1 LLFPF
6 ILEVLKT
13 GERLMPTQVSYPGV
27 YIEEIPSGV
36 RTITGVAT
44 SIACFVG
51 WAPKGPTDREIRIT
65 NFSDYVRYFGQIHP
79 KSYLGYS
86 VKQFFANGGSDAYVV
101 RVVDGNDTENEV
113 ATCSVGGLT
122 FAASSPGEWAGGF
135 GIFIKKREAPGPI
148 AFQLN
153 VVEFARESDGSVD
166 TTRYDVVETFNN
178 LSTSPDSPRY
188 VKEVVNDERSGSLY
202 ARYVSG
208 DDVDS
213 AKATE
218 FAGGSA
224 KVPDDIDD
232 PSSMLGSIKKL
243 AEEESVL
250 DRIDLF
256 NLLCVP
262 GVTDADTL
270 SVLSVIC
277 ERRRAMLLADPDKG
291 KNQSNLGIPTV
302 ARRKNSALFFPW
314 LRASDDLSEGR
325 LTDFPPCGFMAGLFA
340 RTDATR
346 GVWKAPAGTEAT
358 LAGVNSPQ
366 QHLTDKENGIL
377 NKKGVNCIRSF
388 PVYGTIAWGART
400 LDGDDEIGS
409 EWKYIPVRR
418 TALFIEETLFRASK
432 WAVFEPNDEP
442 LWAQLRLNIGA
453 FMNDLFRQGAFQGRS
468 PRDAYFVKC
477 DKETTTQNDVN
488 KGIVNVVV
496 GFAPLKPAEFVV
508 IKLTQIAGQIEA

>member
-1 LLFPF
+1 
-6 ILEVLKT
+6 
-13 GERLMPTQVSYPGV
+13 MPTQVSYPGV

-36 RTITGVAT
+36 RTITGVST

-51 WAPKGPTDREIRIT
+51 WAPQGPIDRAIRIG
-65 NFSDYVRYFGQIHP
+65 NLSDYIRSFGAIHP

-86 VKQFFANGGSDAYVV
+86 VKHFFTNGGSDAYII
-101 RVVDGNDTENEV
+101 RIPMGGEDENEA
-113 ATCSVGGLT
+113 ATCSVGGLQ
-122 FAASSPGEWAGGF
+122 FKASSPGEWARGY
-135 GIFIKKREAPGPI
+135 GISIKKREASNPVT
-148 AFQLN
+148 FQLN
-153 VVEFARESDGSVD
+153 VVEFARNSDGSIDSTKYV
-166 TTRYDVVETFNN
+166 VVETFNN
-178 LSTSPDSPRY
+178 LSTNPNSPRY
-188 VKEVVNDERSGSLY
+188 VEEVVNDERSGSLNV
-202 ARYVSG
+202 RFVSG
-208 DDVDS
+208 DEVDS
-213 AKATE
+213 ADTISFE
-218 FAGGSA
+218 GGSA
-224 KVPDDIDD
+224 MVPDDIDD
-232 PSSMLGSIKKL
+232 PSKMLVSIKDL
-243 AEEESVL
+243 AQDESVL

-262 GVTDADTL
+262 GVTEAETL
-270 SVLSVIC
+270 GELSTFC
-277 ERRRAMLLADPDKG
+277 ERRRVMLLADPDKTL
-291 KNQSNLGIPTV
+291 NQSNLAAPSV
-302 ARRKNSALFFPW
+302 ASRKNSAYFFPW

-325 LTDFPPCGFMAGLFA
+325 LTDFPPCGFMAGLIA

-358 LAGVNSPQ
+358 LAGVHSPE

-377 NKKGVNCIRSF
+377 NKKGINCIRNF

-477 DKETTTQNDVN
+477 DKETTTQNDIN
-488 KGIVNVVV
+488 RGIVNVVV

-508 IKLTQIAGQIEA
+508 IKLTQIAGQIEV

>member
-1 LLFPF
+1 
-6 ILEVLKT
+6 
-13 GERLMPTQVSYPGV
+13 MPTQVSYPGV

-51 WAPKGPTDREIRIT
+51 WAPKGPTDRAIRIT

-79 KSYLGYS
+79 ESYLGYS
-86 VKQFFANGGSDAYVV
+86 VKQFFTNGGSDAYVI
-101 RVVDGNDTENEV
+101 RVPIGGESENEL
-113 ATCSVGGLT
+113 AECSVGGLK
-122 FAASSPGEWAGGF
+122 FKASSPGEWARGY
-135 GIFIKKREAPGPI
+135 GIYVKKRDASNPVT
-148 AFQLN
+148 FQLN
-153 VVEFARESDGSVD
+153 VVEFERDSDGSVN
-166 TTRYDVVETFNN
+166 TQKYVVVETFNN
-178 LSTSPDSPRY
+178 LSTNADSSRFIQ
-188 VKEVVNDERSGSLY
+188 EVVNDDRTGSLY
-202 ARYVSG
+202 VRFESG
-208 DDVDS
+208 DDAES
-213 AKATE
+213 AGPTA
-218 FAGGSA
+218 FDGGSA
-224 KVPDDIDD
+224 KIPDHIDD
-232 PSSMLGSIKKL
+232 PSAMLGSIKKL

-277 ERRRAMLLADPDKG
+277 ERRRALLLADPQKDAI
-291 KNQSNLGIPTV
+291 QSSLQIPTNV
-302 ARRKNSALFFPW
+302 RRKNSALFFPW

-325 LTDFPPCGFMAGLFA
+325 LTDFPPCGFIAGLFA

-358 LAGVNSPQ
+358 LVGASSPQ

-377 NKKGVNCIRSF
+377 NKKGINCIRNF
-388 PVYGTIAWGART
+388 PINGTIAWGSRT

-409 EWKYIPVRR
+409 EWKFIPVRR

-477 DKETTTQNDVN
+477 DKETTTQNDIN
-488 KGIVNVVV
+488 RGIVNVVV